1 MQARSEQT
9 RHRLMRAGAEMFHQ
23 NGYAKATLEQ
33 IATAAGMT
41 KGALYF
47 HFASKDRLAAAVNE
61 RGRAMLREF
70 VEEQLRGGASPVQ
83 ALVDLT
89 HWLARTLYEDPVIRA
104 GFRIAA
110 EWGGD
115 QPSSSTD
122 VGAAWIHEIRRL
134 LARAR
139 EDGELRTDRATDPEG
154 PETLLA
160 ATVCGIEALS
170 GTGMSCAELRRR
182 VGALWEPLLSAL
194 VPPGDETRYRTGPPR
209 VHPPRIDPPPVGPSS
224 PSPHVSASL
233 EPSSPTAA

>member
-47 HFASKDRLAAAVNE
+47 HFASKDRLAAAVDE
-61 RGRAMLREF
+61 HGRAMLREF

-110 EWGGD
+110 ESGGK
-115 QPSSSTD
+115 QPSSTD
-122 VGAAWIHEIRRL
+122 VAAAWIHEIRRL
-134 LARAR
+134 LAHAR
-139 EDGELRTDRATDPEG
+139 EAGELRTDRATDPEG

-160 ATVCGIEALS
+160 ATVCGIEVLS
-170 GTGMSCAELRRR
+170 GTGMSGAELRRR

-194 VPPGDETRYRTGPPR
+194 VPPGDETRYRTAPPR
-209 VHPPRIDPPPVGPSS
+209 AAPPRIDPPPVGPPS

-233 EPSSPTAA
+233 EPRSTTAA